1 LPPDVNSPDLLER
14 PGSTGIQSIEN
25 GTPVLRALVQAK
37 EAMTLTAIAAA
48 SGMAPGKAHKYL
60 ASYIR
65 AGLVVQN
72 ESGGRYDLGPFALE
86 LGVAAMR
93 RINVMEIAQA
103 ALEDLRDALGHT
115 VSLAIWANRGPTIM
129 RIAET
134 PEILSLTV
142 RFGTVM
148 PLLTSAFGRIYAAFL
163 DRRLTQGLIQ
173 VELADTTGIA
183 ARSGLRSLA
192 DVDSLLAEFRAHRM
206 SLAENLSAPGRAALA
221 APIFD
226 HNNRIVAAI
235 AVIGVQGRLDLNWD
249 GRPARSLAT
258 AARKLSLRLGASPD
272 LIG

>member
-1 LPPDVNSPDLLER
+1 LPLEVNSLDVLER
-14 PGSTGIQSIEN
+14 PSAGIQSIEN

-37 EAMTLTAIAAA
+37 EPMTLTAIAAA

-65 AGLVVQN
+65 AGFVSQN

-93 RINVMEIAQA
+93 RISVMEIAQTT
-103 ALEDLRDALGHT
+103 LEDLRDQIGHT
-115 VSLAIWANRGPTIM
+115 TSLAIWGNRGPTIM

-134 PEILSLTV
+134 PDIMSLTV

-148 PLLTSAFGRIYAAFL
+148 PLLTSAFGRTFAAFL
-163 DRRLTQGLIQ
+163 DRRMTQAQIQ
-173 VELADTTGIA
+173 AELADPAGIA
-183 ARSGLRSLA
+183 ASVGLKSFA
-192 DVDSLLAEFRAHRM
+192 DVDALLAQFRTRRM
-206 SLAENLSAPGRAALA
+206 SVAENLSAPGRAALA

-249 GRPARSLAT
+249 GRPARALHS